1 MGIIDGVCWDQ
12 PRIGLQVQKSCP
24 DVAQPAAFGS
34 AIPPMSRSCPDTG
47 SYSIAA
53 PARGAGWPL
62 FRSGLGVVKANAV
75 GNTVAAACFSTGLG
89 TVPHPHAPR
98 THTTAPTTPPPLKVI
113 ASRHR

>member
-34 AIPPMSRSCPDTG
+34 SIPPMSRSCPDTG

-75 GNTVAAACFSTGLG
+75 ANTVA
-89 TVPHPHAPR
+89 
-98 THTTAPTTPPPLKVI
+98 PPPLSTALVTLPHPP
-113 ASRHR
+113 APSPN